1 MAVEYRLLTFKTM
14 LKRLLIL
21 LVLLDI
27 RNIRA
32 SIPIPF
38 FISYPF

>member
-1 MAVEYRLLTFKTM
+1 MAVEYRLLTLETM

-21 LVLLDI
+21 LILLDI
-27 RNIRA
+27 RNVRA

-38 FISYPF
+38 SISYPF